1 MDLKNA
7 TTVVTVVGDMM
18 FLAQIKKGE
27 NVRMIIYNGSM
38 MRHPMHLH
46 GHDFRVLNG
55 QGENAPLK
63 NIIDIMPMETDTI
76 EFTANAEGDWFFHC
90 HILYHMMSGMGRIF
104 SYEKNGEFEGD

>member
-1 MDLKNA
+1 MDNK
-7 TTVVTVVGDMM
+7 VVSESDKI
-18 FLAQIKKGE
+18 LIKKGE

-63 NIIDIMPMETDTI
+63 NIIDIMPMETDTL
-76 EFTANAEGDWFFHC
+76 EFNANMEGDWFFSLPYIVPHD
-90 HILYHMMSGMGRIF
+90 
-104 SYEKNGEFEGD
+104 EWNGKDF